1 MTQVI
6 PDLGE
11 EVLCTDCAMI
21 GVSMAS
27 SITGAKIKGA
37 PLYEHLAFL
46 SGKKVFFSL
55 QYFFLCDQLYKKQ
68 FCFFEHALNL

>member
-6 PDLGE
+6 PDLDE

-21 GVSMAS
+21 GVSMATA
-27 SITGAKIKGA
+27 ITGAKIKGA

-46 SGKKVFFSL
+46 SGKKVFFCL
-55 QYFFLCDQLYKKQ
+55 Q
-68 FCFFEHALNL
+68 